1 MFPTQR
7 LSGAQVYADKIGTV
21 VAENGELCVWG
32 NYAPV
37 WTDLRQT
44 YTVRGLW
51 VDALWKARK
60 LDHAKYDEYVVQ
72 ARDGVPGRKRNLAAV
87 LEAEEEAADDAEMA
101 ETIKRI
107 RGNPRVYRPM
117 KKFPPLEAW
126 PCPKS
131 GPAPTFLPGRSPAPG
146 PLIRRGAAS
155 ARPEEGPPNSS
166 GTLRSPAWCN
176 PRF

>member
-7 LSGAQVYADKIGTV
+7 LSGAQVFADKIGTV

-32 NYAPV
+32 NYAPA

-51 VDALWKARK
+51 ADALWKARK
-60 LDHAKYDEYVVQ
+60 LDHAKYDEYVAQ

-107 RGNPRVYRPM
+107 RGNH
-117 KKFPPLEAW
+117 AGG
-126 PCPKS
+126 CSPKAFLRFRKALRS
-131 GPAPTFLPGRSPAPG
+131 ALRTRATKGVNHQPAPV
-146 PLIRRGAAS
+146 
-155 ARPEEGPPNSS
+155 
-166 GTLRSPAWCN
+166 
-176 PRF
+176 